1 VTRQSRREFV
11 KKAAYI
17 PPVILSLAA
26 TPSYAKT
33 GSRKDDTPPGR
44 ERTPPGHNGTP
55 PGYGGMPPSRF
66 GK

>member
-1 VTRQSRREFV
+1 MTRQSRREFV

-33 GSRKDDTPPGR
+33 GSHKDTSPGR
-44 ERTPPGHNGTP
+44 EPTPPGHDGTP
-55 PGYGGMPPSRF
+55 PGYGGMPPGRF